1 MFTFMAT
8 LGSLIGL
15 NPINDLGRKLEHP
28 HKHKE
33 NTERCRQGELTGK
46 NDIIFENLK
55 GKNKTYDFVKHVSSI
70 GSLCKT
76 QFKGVPVSWRWLWP
90 PETCLVAMR
99 TLDHQEDLI
108 RSLNRAVT

>member
-1 MFTFMAT
+1 M
-8 LGSLIGL
+8 
-15 NPINDLGRKLEHP
+15 N
-28 HKHKE
+28 KE
-33 NTERCRQGELTGK
+33 KAPTQTQGEHRKVQAGRTGK
-46 NDIIFENLK
+46 NDIIFESLK
-55 GKNKTYDFVKHVSSI
+55 GKNKTYDFVKHFSSI

-99 TLDHQEDLI
+99 RTLDHQEDLI